1 MAKGIVMQLLPRISV
16 LHRYGIIDG
25 QQKKKLSNLLRYS
38 CKNDE
43 FLQKFHEEV
52 EALYDRAK
60 TERDKSEINY
70 VLRMLEDQNNI

>member
-1 MAKGIVMQLLPRISV
+1 MAKSTIMQLLPRISV

-25 QQKKKLSNLLRYS
+25 QQKRKLSNLLRYS

-52 EALYDRAK
+52 GALYDRAK
-60 TERDKSEINY
+60 TERDRSEIKY
-70 VLRMLEDQNNI
+70 VLHMLDESNI